1 MSALRL
7 LKVLFPLLSLTTSPN
22 LRSFILKTIL
32 GDIKHANLKTKN
44 HKLNRMV
51 QGLLFGMIERG
62 IDAEAE
68 RLGTGVKPSRRGD
81 VKIVGAREAMW
92 AVKIATELWRKNIWR
107 DPRTV
112 SIVAA
117 ACFHPDTKVQ
127 SAAIHFFLVTP
138 EAGTNPD
145 ADSDEESDAGPD
157 IQQVKHRQEINKK
170 RKSTDRKAKREI
182 KTANQKRRAREIAAK
197 EPAVNFS
204 ALQLLNDPQTFGE
217 KLYQSLVKY
226 DRSYTLDHKVLVMQL
241 FGRVSGTHKLTVL
254 SFYSY
259 ILKYLTHHQLQ
270 ITAILVALAQS
281 VHDLTP
287 PDELQ
292 PVVRKLAH
300 EFVHSGVAA
309 EVNAAGL
316 NAITEICRRQPW
328 AMEQDLLDDLVEYKN
343 SKDKGVLAASR
354 GLLTL
359 FREVNPAMLKRRERG
374 KVASMTGM
382 DVEPIAYGESRDDV
396 TGIAGLDVS
405 SAVFSAGSFVER
417 SPPCFSQLLAKHLAE
432 REAQGLAA
440 ADEEAEWDEWAVDSN
455 GSDSDSSGGWQDVS
469 SEGSDLDISDSD
481 DDEEDKKRV
490 KKRKLEREEKRAAK
504 KEANGKVVDVAG
516 TLVEDKIEFGD
527 DGDSEE
533 EVNEEG
539 SDADSEEEEDEG
551 EDASTKKVSFSSVVD
566 ADDGD
571 EMSLTRANKELQ
583 GTDYLQ
589 LAMTKV
595 SACSLARSLVSSRA
609 DGRSLFIADSHAC
622 RFRENQRAAHQC
634 RGRRSQERRR
644 WRGTSQARRAR
655 RCSQSQHGRLDQL
668 PE

>member
-1 MSALRL
+1 M
-7 LKVLFPLLSLTTSPN
+7 TTSPN

-51 QGLLFGMIERG
+51 QGLLFGMIDRG

-81 VKIVGAREAMW
+81 VKVVGAREAMW
-92 AVKIATELWRKNIWR
+92 AVKIAAELWRKNIWR
-107 DPRTV
+107 DTKTV
-112 SIVAA
+112 SIVAQ

-138 EAGTNPD
+138 QAGTDPD

-157 IQQVKHRQEINKK
+157 IQAVKHRQEINKK

-197 EPAVNFS
+197 EPQVNFS
-204 ALQLLNDPQTFGE
+204 ALQLLHDPQTFGE

-226 DRSYTLDHKVLVMQL
+226 DRSYTLEHKILIMQL

-287 PDELQ
+287 PDELT
-292 PVVRKLAH
+292 PVIRKLAH

-343 SKDKGVLAASR
+343 SKDKGVMTAAR

-359 FREVNPAMLKRRERG
+359 FREVNPGMLKRRERG
-374 KVASMTGM
+374 KVASMQGM
-382 DVEPIAYGESRDDV
+382 DVAPLAFGQSRDDA
-396 TGIAGLDVS
+396 TGIEGLEVS
-405 SAVFSAGSFVER
+405 S
-417 SPPCFSQLLAKHLAE
+417 
-432 REAQGLAA
+432 
-440 ADEEAEWDEWAVDSN
+440 
-455 GSDSDSSGGWQDVS
+455 
-469 SEGSDLDISDSD
+469 
-481 DDEEDKKRV
+481 
-490 KKRKLEREEKRAAK
+490 
-504 KEANGKVVDVAG
+504 
-516 TLVEDKIEFGD
+516 FG
-527 DGDSEE
+527 
-533 EVNEEG
+533 
-539 SDADSEEEEDEG
+539 
-551 EDASTKKVSFSSVVD
+551 
-566 ADDGD
+566 
-571 EMSLTRANKELQ
+571 
-583 GTDYLQ
+583 
-589 LAMTKV
+589 
-595 SACSLARSLVSSRA
+595 ARLGMCCA
-609 DGRSLFIADSHAC
+609 
-622 RFRENQRAAHQC
+622 
-634 RGRRSQERRR
+634 SQE
-644 WRGTSQARRAR
+644 
-655 RCSQSQHGRLDQL
+655 
-668 PE
+668 